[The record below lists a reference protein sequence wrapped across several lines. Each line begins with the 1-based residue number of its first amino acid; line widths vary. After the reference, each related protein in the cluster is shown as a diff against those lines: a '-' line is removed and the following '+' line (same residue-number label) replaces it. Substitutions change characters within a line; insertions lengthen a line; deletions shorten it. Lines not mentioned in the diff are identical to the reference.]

1 MLRSFSWPNAIRLKG
16 FVQQISPSFH
26 LPLRNRGGKK
36 TIAEGFCF
44 LMLLCLFGFVYAPVQ
59 ATERNLPRRSWFVDM
74 SRFQASSHGRLS
86 CSECHAN
93 IEEKGV
99 KHPDPRLL
107 NRSSTLL
114 YDYQRCERCHP
125 QVYQRYLKGAHA
137 KALAERKKDAPT
149 CGNCHVSH
157 YVVARPSRLEV
168 GRWMT
173 EMCGGCHQAEKRSYL
188 ENYHGK
194 AAVLLGHEASAYC
207 TDCHGAH
214 TCLSLKTKETALE
227 ACQKCHPDA
236 RIRFTDYIIHASRE
250 GVKKEDVDKLNKLKI
265 LRWVEIAFG
274 LLVFGVLA
282 FFYSHT
288 LIWILRKAHEW
299 LKRK

>member
-1 MLRSFSWPNAIRLKG
+1 MLKIFLRTFFSFVVLVGLAC
-16 FVQQISPSFH
+16 PS
-26 LPLRNRGGKK
+26 LRA
-36 TIAEGFCF
+36 AE
-44 LMLLCLFGFVYAPVQ
+44 VS
-59 ATERNLPRRSWFVDM
+59 LPRRSWFVDM
-74 SRFQASSHGRLS
+74 SKFQASSHGRLS
-86 CSECHAN
+86 CSECHSN

-99 KHPDPRLL
+99 KHPDPQLL

-137 KALAERKKDAPT
+137 RALIERKKDAPT

-157 YVVARPSRLEV
+157 YVVALRSRLEV

-173 EMCGGCHQAEKRSYL
+173 EMCGECHPVEKRTYL

-194 AAVLLGHEASAYC
+194 AAATLGYEASAYC

-214 TCLSLKTKETALE
+214 TCLSLKKKETALE
-227 ACQKCHPDA
+227 ACQKCHPNA
-236 RIRFTDYIIHASRE
+236 SLRFTDFVIHASKE
-250 GVKKEDVDKLNKLKI
+250 GVKKEDVEKLNKLNI
-265 LRWVEIAFG
+265 LRWIEIGFG

-288 LIWILRKAHEW
+288 LVWILRKAHEW